1 MKLELADLATNE
13 SQLLKGFKVAGVF
26 PFHLKYI
33 RTDTHIQLCKI
44 REQINLVAPDEANLA
59 DYYNSDLQSKIIPLI
74 NKYCVTALVNNRPF
88 QRLFKFLLRRKI
100 KACSHYHILN
110 LYLTIH
116 KLNEPAFFLSYWRL
130 IKAPENTLLKV
141 ETQS

>member
-44 REQINLVAPDEANLA
+44 REQISILAPDEASLA

-74 NKYCVTALVNNRPF
+74 NEYCVTALVNNRRF
-88 QRLFKFLLRRKI
+88 KWFFRLLLKPKI
-100 KACSHYHILN
+100 KACSHFHILN

-116 KLNEPAFFLSYWRL
+116 KLNEPAFFLSYYRL
-130 IKAPENTLLKV
+130 IKAPESTLLKA